1 MTGRYPRIGDVY
13 LMRFTGSGNEQTG
26 WRPGL
31 VFQNNTGNIYSPNI
45 IALPFTSSIK
55 KSEQPTHVLVPSNG
69 TGLRKDSMVLCENPE
84 RMSKDRLGAYIT
96 TLPDEYMEK
105 IAIANLFASSA
116 ISYIKPESLQRIW
129 EQASSFNAPTFPM

>member
-13 LMRFTGSGNEQTG
+13 LMNFTGFGSEQTG

-31 VFQNNTGNIYSPNI
+31 VFQNNTGNFHSPNI
-45 IALPFTSSIK
+45 IALPFTSAIK
-55 KSEQPTHVLVPSNG
+55 KSEQPTHVFVPADG
-69 TGLRKDSMVLCENPE
+69 TGLRKDSVVLCENPQ
-84 RMSKDRLGAYIT
+84 RMSKSRLGAYIT

-116 ISYIKPESLQRIW
+116 ISYINPESLQRIW
-129 EQASSFNAPTFPM
+129 EKATRFNTPTFPA

>member
-31 VFQNNTGNIYSPNI
+31 VFQNNTGNFYSPNI
-45 IALPFTSSIK
+45 IALPFTSAIK
-55 KSEQPTHVLVPSNG
+55 KSEQPTHVLVPSDG
-69 TGLRKDSMVLCENPE
+69 TGLRKDSIVLCENPE

-105 IAIANLFASSA
+105 IAIVNLFASSA
-116 ISYIKPESLQRIW
+116 ISYINPESLQRIW
-129 EQASSFNAPTFPM
+129 EQASSFNAPLLPM

>member
-13 LMRFTGSGNEQTG
+13 MMRFSGSGNEQTG

-31 VFQNNTGNIYSPNI
+31 VFQNNTGNYFSPTL

-55 KSEQPTHVLVPSNG
+55 KSEQPTHVLVPADG

-96 TLPDEYMEK
+96 TLSDEYMEK
-105 IAIANLFASSA
+105 IAIANLYASSA
-116 ISYIKPESLQRIW
+116 ISYINPASLQEIW
-129 EQASSFNAPTFPM
+129 KQATPLNSPTVPV

>member
-55 KSEQPTHVLVPSNG
+55 KSEQPTHVLVPSSG

-116 ISYIKPESLQRIW
+116 ISYINPESLQRIW
-129 EQASSFNAPTFPM
+129 EQASSFNALTFPM